1 MSAGAPVV
9 VFDVNETLL
18 DLGALRPAVA
28 AAVGDP
34 GALEAWFDRVIRT
47 AMTLTAVGA
56 WADFAAVA
64 DAAIVVEAAA
74 RGTAPGPAERRAV
87 LEGMRALPPH
97 PDVAPALDR
106 LAAAGLRLAA
116 LTNSPQAGAEAQL
129 GHAGIAPRLEA
140 ILSVDAVR
148 RFKPHPD
155 VYRAAAAA
163 LEVEPGDIV
172 MVAAHD
178 WDVAGAMAAG
188 ARGALVLRGG
198 GAPSPV
204 LPRPTIVGGDLV
216 EVAERLVAGLAGT
229 SS

>member
-1 MSAGAPVV
+1 MSAPRRAPVV

-18 DLGALRPAVA
+18 DLGALRPAIA
-28 AAVGDP
+28 AALGDA
-34 GALEAWFDRVIRT
+34 GALEAWFGRVIRT
-47 AMTLTAVGA
+47 AMTLTAVGG

-64 DAAIVVEAAA
+64 DAALVVEGAA
-74 RGTAPGPAERRAV
+74 RGAAPDADARRAV

-97 PDVAPALDR
+97 PDVAPALER

-129 GHAGIAPRLEA
+129 AHAGVAPRLEA

-148 RFKPHPD
+148 AFKPHPA
-155 VYRAAAAA
+155 VYRSAAAA
-163 LEVEPGDIV
+163 LGVQTSEIV

-178 WDVAGAMAAG
+178 WDVAGAMATG
-188 ARGALVLRGG
+188 ATGALVLRGG

-204 LPRPTIVGGDLV
+204 LPEPTIVGRDLV
-216 EVAERLVAGLAGT
+216 EVADRLVASPG
-229 SS
+229 